1 MSLLGRLVALLAI
14 WRRALRG
21 RRADELAPPEPD
33 PTERT
38 VPANRRAETLAVALL
53 FATALLAVAFVV
65 LYIVADDTQLL
76 GLTGGLALACLAAA
90 CILAGLAIVPQETKV
105 EARPQLEHRED
116 HEPIIQTVDSALDGV
131 SRRRLLRGAG
141 GAAGVALTAAV
152 AAPIASLGPRV
163 EKRLDGSRWRRGL
176 LLVDE
181 DDKPI
186 RADDL
191 IDGAFITAFPE
202 GADKRELGSPVVVVR
217 IPPAELRL
225 PPARRDWAPGGIL
238 AFSKICTHASCA
250 IALFRY
256 PLNEPTSRGPALVCP
271 CHYSTF
277 DPARAAK
284 VIFGPAGRPLPQ
296 LPLVIDPAGQLRAG
310 GPMSGPVGPA
320 WWGTPT

>member
-1 MSLLGRLVALLAI
+1 VSLLARVVAFLAI

-21 RRADELAPPEPD
+21 KRADALAPPEPD
-33 PTERT
+33 PTQRT
-38 VPANRRAETLAVALL
+38 VPANRRAETLAAFLL
-53 FATALLAVAFVV
+53 IATAVLAVAFVV
-65 LYIVADDTQLL
+65 FYVVADDTQLL

-105 EARPQLEHRED
+105 EARPQLEHLED
-116 HEPIIQTVDSALDGV
+116 HQPIIETVGSALDGV

-152 AAPIASLGPRV
+152 AAPIASIGPRV
-163 EKRLDGSRWRRGL
+163 EKRLDQSRWRRGL

-181 DDKPI
+181 EDKPI

-191 IDGAFITAFPE
+191 VDGAFITAFPE

-217 IPPAELRL
+217 IPPEELRM
-225 PPARRDWAPGGIL
+225 PPARRDWAPQGIL
-238 AFSKICTHASCA
+238 AFSKICTHAGCA
-250 IALFRY
+250 ISLFRY
-256 PLNEPTSRGPALVCP
+256 PLYGPTAHRPALVCP

-284 VIFGPAGRPLPQ
+284 VIFGPAGRALPQ
-296 LPLVIDPAGQLRAG
+296 LPLVVDPAGELRAG